1 MRTKTTTLIAAAVLL
16 FAGNVLMAQTTVDPA
31 IPAALANSSYD
42 WTSAEAAAID
52 AALADKETLSYHE
65 AIFRWR
71 FANEGDSHK
80 SRYSLPENATLL
92 NELASKNEVFAGRK
106 KAFVDEDPVGW
117 TTEQIRLDSAP
128 WQLANSLGVSHPFYA
143 QVVNAVNGTGNV
155 SPLFQKMFKTY
166 RATLPKAQ
174 QVAMTQKEKDGL
186 IAVATRNPAQDVW
199 LTEVSAD
206 LMALQLD

>member
-1 MRTKTTTLIAAAVLL
+1 MKTKTATLIAAAVLL

-42 WTSAEAAAID
+42 WTSPEAAAID
-52 AALADKETLSYHE
+52 AALADKETLSNHE
-65 AIFRWR
+65 ANFRWR
-71 FANEGDSHK
+71 VGTEGAPGIDVFK
-80 SRYSLPENATLL
+80 APENAALL

-106 KAFVDEDPVGW
+106 KAWVDEDPVGW

-143 QVVNAVNGTGNV
+143 QVVNAVNGTGKAT
-155 SPLFQKMFKTY
+155 PLFQRMFKTY

-174 QVAMTQKEKDGL
+174 QVAITQKEKDGL
-186 IAVATRNPAQDVW
+186 IAVPTRTPAQDVW
-199 LTEVSAD
+199 LTEISAD